1 LIVFFILTSCATDYK
16 RGPDGGLN
24 DKISPAIESASIQNG
39 SLNMDR
45 NSSVEIEF
53 SEFIDINSAKNAVS
67 ISPRSASKK
76 AKLYWYDKS
85 CVIKFN
91 GLDTDQTVVI
101 SVNPSLKDTQGNPMS
116 DPFALSFST
125 GSNIDRNYISGKIS
139 GAINL
144 DWIDQLSSTRVRINL
159 YTSDADSTDL
169 SKMEPEYSTGI
180 SKEGNFGFNN
190 VSSGNYRLIAF
201 NDVNNDSKPQH
212 GTELTGIT
220 TDITSLSGKDS
231 INVQLTLGN
240 YDNVLPYIKN
250 TSAVSKDVLKI
261 EFSEELKTGINYI
274 DSCYVNSKEVTFR
287 EFISPEMNNVYL
299 LIPDMV
305 KDDEIRLITASVK
318 DKSGNYINRSLM
330 TKKYLVTDSV
340 KSRSFSL
347 TGRLPD
353 KIASDKTLVISSS
366 SFMNDFLK
374 FQIRDKDSIVYAIDK
389 GIENI
394 PYTVKIDLAE
404 NGIKPGSYD
413 LLISG
418 SDSLFISSKLKI
430 EDAEGSGSV
439 SGTIKGKE
447 SEKYILICRNFKG
460 GSDKFSIT
468 SKNYKI
474 GLLPGKYKIALFAD
488 DNGDDV
494 FSVDLKNYR
503 TEKAVFLADTVFVRK
518 NWETTDVNF
527 DFK

>member
-1 LIVFFILTSCATDYK
+1 
-16 RGPDGGLN
+16 
-24 DKISPAIESASIQNG
+24 
-39 SLNMDR
+39 
-45 NSSVEIEF
+45 
-53 SEFIDINSAKNAVS
+53 
-67 ISPRSASKK
+67 
-76 AKLYWYDKS
+76 
-85 CVIKFN
+85 
-91 GLDTDQTVVI
+91 
-101 SVNPSLKDTQGNPMS
+101 
-116 DPFALSFST
+116 
-125 GSNIDRNYISGKIS
+125 
-139 GAINL
+139 
-144 DWIDQLSSTRVRINL
+144 
-159 YTSDADSTDL
+159 
-169 SKMEPEYSTGI
+169 
-180 SKEGNFGFNN
+180 
-190 VSSGNYRLIAF
+190 
-201 NDVNNDSKPQH
+201 
-212 GTELTGIT
+212 
-220 TDITSLSGKDS
+220 
-231 INVQLTLGN
+231 
-240 YDNVLPYIKN
+240 
-250 TSAVSKDVLKI
+250 
-261 EFSEELKTGINYI
+261 
-274 DSCYVNSKEVTFR
+274 
-287 EFISPEMNNVYL
+287 
-299 LIPDMV
+299 
-305 KDDEIRLITASVK
+305 
-318 DKSGNYINRSLM
+318 
-330 TKKYLVTDSV
+330 VTDSV